1 MADRAE
7 SNKVPTR
14 NEPNSDQEPQRSRGL
29 DDHPTPPHRDEMNR
43 KTAPGGDSAAPS
55 SPAPVANRITAT
67 ESPTKK
73 ACNGLLQHNLP
84 QADICNAANSY
95 SINSSASNC
104 SELGI
109 SMPSVPCVAGSSPSR
124 ATLPS
129 MASPYSQVIRPFLEK
144 SCHPSEAPTYP
155 ALDFEKPE
163 SLSRQSAVAVLPSR
177 QIVRGASIV
186 VFAAIAE
193 MRC

>member
-7 SNKVPTR
+7 SNKAPTR

-84 QADICNAANSY
+84 KADSCIAA
-95 SINSSASNC
+95 I
-104 SELGI
+104 G
-109 SMPSVPCVAGSSPSR
+109 SPSFGHLVGELCKCKGTSR
-124 ATLPS
+124 PTAFAVLGLMT
-129 MASPYSQVIRPFLEK
+129 AFRPFQ
-144 SCHPSEAPTYP
+144 P
-155 ALDFEKPE
+155 FE
-163 SLSRQSAVAVLPSR
+163 
-177 QIVRGASIV
+177 
-186 VFAAIAE
+186 
-193 MRC
+193 

>member
-73 ACNGLLQHNLP
+73 ACNGLLQHNRHETDVLCVP
-84 QADICNAANSY
+84 TNVCSWWKSGRAADITAMTN
-95 SINSSASNC
+95 
-104 SELGI
+104 
-109 SMPSVPCVAGSSPSR
+109 
-124 ATLPS
+124 
-129 MASPYSQVIRPFLEK
+129 
-144 SCHPSEAPTYP
+144 
-155 ALDFEKPE
+155 FEP
-163 SLSRQSAVAVLPSR
+163 SAVF
-177 QIVRGASIV
+177 GSIHRTCLSPLV
-186 VFAAIAE
+186 TDRAMETWYHAPIA
-193 MRC
+193 

>member
-1 MADRAE
+1 MSTGSSALERSMADRAE

-73 ACNGLLQHNLP
+73 ACNGLLQT
-84 QADICNAANSY
+84 
-95 SINSSASNC
+95 
-104 SELGI
+104 SENDGLLRCH
-109 SMPSVPCVAGSSPSR
+109 SRFFDQCCHLVRVRKKDCVAARKFNDLRLG
-124 ATLPS
+124 
-129 MASPYSQVIRPFLEK
+129 PF
-144 SCHPSEAPTYP
+144 HH
-155 ALDFEKPE
+155 E
-163 SLSRQSAVAVLPSR
+163 SLEVRVDHSVLCGNHCVTR
-177 QIVRGASIV
+177 L
-186 VFAAIAE
+186 
-193 MRC
+193 